1 MPVAQGQRD
10 DQPAPRGRLRVLP
23 PWTLPMTGTRG
34 SGAQPAA
41 KHQPPS
47 PGSRS
52 SAREFRGTVLIAALA
67 AWDMAGVFLALL
79 LTGAFHDRATDA
91 VVGIGLA
98 LVAAIILKAAGA
110 YRPAAWGREHP
121 IETLGALTVAATGIA
136 WAAVVLS
143 AVSAHRTDA
152 GALVVVWLVLPFIW
166 YAGRRAATVAWRRR
180 RPERILIVGGGEI
193 AARVVRLTRRR
204 AGVLIGCLDD
214 DAGAAHGAPVL
225 GTLEDLP
232 RVLSEHAVDRVI
244 IAFSSRR
251 DYETLEALRGS
262 TNFHGSVDIVPRF
275 FDYLGPTA
283 TMYTADGLP
292 LLSVPERRISAGRRV
307 AKRAIDLVGACVLLV
322 VLSPVLCLIALAIV
336 LESGRPVLFRQR
348 RIGLHGRSFL
358 IVKFR
363 TLVPLEGDPPAL
375 PALELTPESI
385 AMHVERAKQEAVQ
398 RATRLG
404 AFLRKTSLD
413 ELPQLINVLKG
424 DMSLVGPR
432 PLSPLEDAALDGWER
447 LRREVRPGITGL
459 WQVSGRSEVS
469 WEERLNLDYRQVRH
483 WSLYSDI
490 QVLADTVSAVIRQRG
505 AE

>member
-1 MPVAQGQRD
+1 MPGV
-10 DQPAPRGRLRVLP
+10 
-23 PWTLPMTGTRG
+23 RG
-34 SGAQPAA
+34 SSGQTEPEGEVPRPAA
-41 KHQPPS
+41 PA
-47 PGSRS
+47 
-52 SAREFRGTVLIAALA
+52 SAREVQTAVLIAALA
-67 AWDMAGVFLALL
+67 AWDMAGVFFALL

-91 VVGIGLA
+91 GVGIGLA
-98 LVAAIILKAAGA
+98 LVAAVLLRAAGA
-110 YRPAAWGREHP
+110 YRPASWVREHP
-121 IETLGALTVAATGIA
+121 IAMLGALTVAATGIA

-143 AVSAHRTDA
+143 AIFADRTDR
-152 GALVVVWLVLPFIW
+152 GSLVVVWLVLPVLW

-180 RPERILIVGGGEI
+180 RPERILIVGGGEV
-193 AARVVRLTRRR
+193 AARVVRLIRRR
-204 AGVLIGCLDD
+204 GGVLVGCLDD
-214 DAGAAHGAPVL
+214 DAAAGHGAPVL
-225 GTLEDLP
+225 GTIDDLP
-232 RVLSEHAVDRVI
+232 RALAEHDVDRVV

-262 TNFHGSVDIVPRF
+262 TSFHGSVDIVPRF

-283 TMYTADGLP
+283 TMYSADGLP
-292 LLSVPERRISAGRRV
+292 LLSVPERRMSTGRRLT
-307 AKRAIDLVGACVLLV
+307 KRTIDLVGACVLLV

-336 LESGRPVLFRQR
+336 VDSGRPVLFRQR
-348 RIGLHGRSFL
+348 RIGLHGRSFS
-358 IVKFR
+358 IFKFR

-375 PALELTPESI
+375 PALELTLESI

-398 RATRLG
+398 RATPVG

-413 ELPQLINVLKG
+413 ELPQLINVLSG

-483 WSLYSDI
+483 WSLYSDM
-490 QVLADTVSAVIRQRG
+490 QVLADTVSAVLRQRG